1 MVKRPSNRPRF
12 APSPPFTKFMTARPL
27 TQILLRSVLAVS
39 SASAPLGSALAAPPT
54 APAPEANTRDEA
66 RARFQHGVE
75 LFRDGDARA
84 ALIEFRRAYEL
95 SPNYRVLYNIG
106 QASFEAQD
114 YPASLDAFQR
124 YLAEGGKE
132 IPQARRTQVEADL
145 KRLDARLA
153 RLVVTSNVPGAEIL
167 IDDVSVGRT
176 PLTKPLVV
184 GIGRR
189 KVSVAMAG
197 RETQTRLI
205 DIAGGDNATVDL
217 AFPPVVA
224 IARPLPEAQDAPLPP
239 AEVPHA
245 EPFFGDGEGAH
256 NDQLPWL
263 KIGAVTTGVF
273 AVAAGTTA
281 VLAWRAHRD
290 FDNTLSNDLDAKAT
304 LDDERQ
310 RTRRWALATDILAGT
325 TVAVGATTFIG
336 WLVTRHTGA
345 TGVSVG
351 VVDRGLAVAG
361 RF

>member
-1 MVKRPSNRPRF
+1 MVIRPSNRRAF
-12 APSPPFTKFMTARPL
+12 SPFPINRPL
-27 TQILLRSVLAVS
+27 AQILLRSALAT
-39 SASAPLGSALAAPPT
+39 ASTLSPLGSAIAAPS
-54 APAPEANTRDEA
+54 APATQDANTRDEA

-114 YPASLDAFQR
+114 YPASLEAFQR

-132 IPQARRTQVEADL
+132 IPQSRRTQVEADL

-153 RLVVTSNVPGAEIL
+153 RLLVTSNVPGAEIL
-167 IDDVSVGRT
+167 IDDVSVART
-176 PLTKPLVV
+176 PLTTPLVV

-189 KVSVAMAG
+189 KISVAFAG

-205 DIAGGDNATVDL
+205 DIAGGDSATVDL
-217 AFPPVVA
+217 PFPPVVA
-224 IARPLPEAQDAPLPP
+224 IARPLPGAQDAPLPP

-245 EPFFGDGEGAH
+245 EPFLGDGEGPGSDH
-256 NDQLPWL
+256 LPWL
-263 KIGAVTTGVF
+263 KMGAVATGVF

-281 VLAWRAHRD
+281 FLAWRAHTD
-290 FDNTLSNDLDAKAT
+290 FDKTLNNDLDAKAT

-310 RTRRWALATDILAGT
+310 RTRRWALATDILGGAT
-325 TVAVGATTFIG
+325 IAVGATTFIG
-336 WLVTRHTGA
+336 WLATRQSS
-345 TGVSVG
+345 VSVS
-351 VVDRGLAVAG
+351 VVDRGFALAG